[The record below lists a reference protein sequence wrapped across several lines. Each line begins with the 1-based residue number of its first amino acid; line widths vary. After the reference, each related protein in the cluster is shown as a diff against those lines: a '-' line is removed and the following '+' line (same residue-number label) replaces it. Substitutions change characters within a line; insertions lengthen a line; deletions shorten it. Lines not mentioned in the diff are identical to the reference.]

1 MIYVGRLD
9 VVVELDL
16 CCQGLV
22 RVRLLLVE
30 GCRYDLVGFLVVK
43 LGCIVLVEVLCDDA
57 DEDDNGGVSL

>member
-1 MIYVGRLD
+1 MIYVGWLD

-16 CCQGLV
+16 CCRGLV